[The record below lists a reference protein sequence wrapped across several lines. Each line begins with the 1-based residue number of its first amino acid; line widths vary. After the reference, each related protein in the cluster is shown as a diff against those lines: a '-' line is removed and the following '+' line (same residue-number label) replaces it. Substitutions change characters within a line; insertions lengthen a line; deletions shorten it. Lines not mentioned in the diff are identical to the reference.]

1 MEKNSYPLSF
11 INKQVKVLLENK
23 MNGKI
28 VSADSTNNFVKYYK
42 LPYFGHI
49 SIDVEHKVNTFCK
62 FYSKSFNIKVVLIPL
77 KIDEIFNKKVPV
89 PKTLKSF
96 VLFKFVYSSC
106 NTCYIW

>member
-1 MEKNSYPLSF
+1 
-11 INKQVKVLLENK
+11 

-49 SIDVEHKVNTFCK
+49 SIDVEHKLNTFCK